1 MGLNFTRNKR
11 MSVYDSVSTVSVY
24 KKGKGTMKIQ
34 RVHLKNGKGFKE
46 LVYKQNGRVTRRS
59 KKALTKGE
67 VKCVRRCRFVPKLF
81 KSCNDE
87 CVNQPS

>member
-1 MGLNFTRNKR
+1 MNT
-11 MSVYDSVSTVSVY
+11 YDSVSTVAVY

-59 KKALTKGE
+59 KKNLTKAE
-67 VKCVRRCRFVPKLF
+67 TKCVRRCQFVPKLF
-81 KSCNDE
+81 KSCNEE
-87 CVNQPS
+87 CMNQPS